1 MAPNPFL
8 DRIAGVIARIGDTQ
22 TGTIETAGGWIAD
35 AIGSDHHA
43 FLFGAGHS
51 FMAVMDTYPRI
62 GSFPGW
68 VPIHELS
75 TSYMPA
81 VLGNQGLRQVLYL
94 ERVEGFGRLVMDN
107 YRLQPEDVMIVIS
120 NSGVNPMGIEIAL
133 VAKEHGLRTIA
144 VTSREHSELGTSR
157 HSGGR
162 RLLEVCDLVIDTCAP
177 PGDALVPVP
186 GFPHPVASGST
197 IGACV
202 VMQALVAATALKLAE
217 RGHRTPVFP
226 SHNAGMSAEE
236 HEAAEQMVDA
246 WFAEHARRT
255 AGLLR

>member
-1 MAPNPFL
+1 MAPNAFL
-8 DRIAGVIARIGDTQ
+8 ERISRVIARIDETQ
-22 TGTIETAGGWIAD
+22 QEAIETGASWIAD
-35 AIGSDHHA
+35 AIAADHHA

-75 TSYMPA
+75 TSYMPG

-94 ERVEGFGRLVMDN
+94 ERIEGFGRLVMEN
-107 YRLQPEDVMIVIS
+107 YRLRAEDVMVVIS
-120 NSGVNPMGIEIAL
+120 NSGVNAMGIDVAL
-133 VAKEHGLRTIA
+133 VAREHRLRTIG
-144 VTSREHSELGTSR
+144 VTSRAHSQAGTSR
-157 HSGGR
+157 HSSGQ
-162 RLLEVCDLVIDTCAP
+162 RLLEVCDLVIDTCVPA
-177 PGDALVPVP
+177 GDALVDVP
-186 GFPHPVASGST
+186 GFGRVASAST

-202 VMQALVAATALKLAE
+202 VMQALVAATAGELAA

-226 SHNAGMSAEE
+226 SHNAGMPPEE
-236 HEAAEQMVDA
+236 EEAAERMVDD

>member
-1 MAPNPFL
+1 MAPNAFL
-8 DRIAGVIARIGDTQ
+8 ARISGVIARIDETQQEAIDTA
-22 TGTIETAGGWIAD
+22 AGWVAD
-35 AIGSDHHA
+35 AVAADHHA

-75 TSYMPA
+75 TSYMPG

-94 ERVEGFGRLVMDN
+94 ERVEGFGRLVMEN
-107 YRLQPEDVMIVIS
+107 YRLSEEDVMVVIS
-120 NSGVNPMGIEIAL
+120 NSGVNPMGVDVAL
-133 VAKEHGLRTIA
+133 VAREHGLKTVC
-144 VTSREHSELGTSR
+144 VTSRAHSLAGTPR
-157 HSGGR
+157 HSSGQ
-162 RLLEVCDLVIDTCAP
+162 RLLEACDLVIDTCVPA
-177 PGDALVPVP
+177 GDTLVDVP
-186 GFPHPVASGST
+186 GFGRVASAST

-202 VMQALVAATALKLAE
+202 VMQALVAATAELLAG

-226 SHNAGMSAEE
+226 SHNAGMAADEQ
-236 HEAAEQMVDA
+236 EAAERMVDD

-255 AGLLR
+255 AGLTR